1 MSLPDL
7 SGKVAFITGGG
18 TGIGAGIARAFA
30 GAGASVAIVGRRS
43 EVLEST
49 VEMIQKDGGRGVAV
63 PSDVTDLDKLSVA
76 VDDVVARLGG
86 LDIVVANAGGPPLP
100 GPVLDMSADDWK
112 QTIDLNLNGVWNTA
126 KATVPHLL
134 DNGGGHLLVIGS
146 CAGRSRNGET
156 VGAYGAAKAGVSQ
169 LSRVLAWELAQS
181 SIAVNEITPG
191 LTTTPGI
198 GVVEGVVPDYV
209 EDAAR
214 GMGEWLKD
222 PDDVGQ
228 FALYLVGL
236 PTNGTTGQRFELDR
250 NR

>member
-1 MSLPDL
+1 MVDL
-7 SGKVAFITGGG
+7 SGKVAFVTGGG

-30 GAGASVAIVGRRS
+30 GAGAAVAIVGRRA
-43 EVLEST
+43 EMLEST
-49 VEMIQKDGGRGVAV
+49 VETIEKDGGRAIAV
-63 PSDVTDLDKLSVA
+63 PSDVTDVEQLSAA
-76 VDDVVARLGG
+76 VDDVVTRLEG

-112 QTIDLNLNGVWNTA
+112 HTIDLNLNGVWNTA
-126 KATVPHLL
+126 KATVPHLVRG
-134 DNGGGHLLVIGS
+134 GGGHLLVIGS
-146 CAGRSRNGET
+146 CVGRSRNGET

-169 LSRVLAWELAQS
+169 LTRVLAWELAQS

-198 GVVEGVVPDYV
+198 GVVEGVVPDFV

-214 GMGEWLKD
+214 GMDEWLKD

-228 FALYLVGL
+228 FALYVVGL

>member
-1 MSLPDL
+1 MVDL
-7 SGKVAFITGGG
+7 SGKVAFVTGGG

-30 GAGASVAIVGRRS
+30 EAGATVTIVGRRA
-43 EVLEST
+43 EMLDAT
-49 VEMIQKDGGRGVAV
+49 VEAIEKAGGRAIAV
-63 PSDVTDLDKLSVA
+63 PSDVTDLEKLRSA
-76 VDDVVARLGG
+76 VDDIVGRLDGI
-86 LDIVVANAGGPPLP
+86 DIVVANAGGPPLP
-100 GPVLDMSADDWK
+100 GPVLDMAAEDWK

-134 DNGGGHLLVIGS
+134 ARGGGHLLVIGS

-156 VGAYGAAKAGVSQ
+156 VGAYGTAKAGVSQ
-169 LSRVLAWELAQS
+169 LVRILAWELAES

-198 GVVEGVVPDYV
+198 GVVEGVVPDFV

-228 FALYLVGL
+228 FALYVVGL